1 MENKYNHSQN
11 NLINSYNKYSNS
23 NDILEKNGIDKL
35 SSILNMIK
43 KDLHNFIS
51 KSDRKGYNL
60 NIKLNEKKKRV
71 KLFITLINNSDTNN
85 RNEDIDFLIEA
96 NEEYPLNPPLVF
108 CLSCVKFIFIIN
120 I

>member
-11 NLINSYNKYSNS
+11 NLINSYTNS
-23 NDILEKNGIDKL
+23 NDILEKNEIDKL
-35 SSILNMIK
+35 SSVLNMIK

-85 RNEDIDFLIEA
+85 RNEDIAFLIEA
-96 NEEYPLNPPLVF
+96 NEEYPTNPPMVF
-108 CLSCVKFIFIIN
+108 CLSCVKLIFIIN